1 MLNSL
6 FSAFLMYSR
15 LPVPKVEWKEENRR
29 YSLGFFP
36 LVGAVIGV
44 ALLGW
49 HWLARRLNLNPF
61 LLGTVS
67 ALIPVAV
74 TGGIHLDGFCDVS
87 DALASFGDKDKKLS
101 IMSDP
106 HIGSFALIRL
116 CVCMMM
122 FSAILS
128 QLSRETAAVYACV
141 FVLSRSL
148 SGLSAVSMRAAKST
162 GALQSFVQPAQR
174 WTVITMEALFIAI
187 SGTLMIVLGGL
198 PGACAIVAA
207 AAVLWYCKSVAY
219 RNFGGISGDVC
230 GWFLVLCEV
239 WSCAAAVFSEK
250 ILEVLR

>member
-15 LPVPKVEWKEENRR
+15 IPMPKVEWKEENRR

-36 LVGAVIGV
+36 LVGAVIGL

-49 HWLARRLNLNPF
+49 NWLAHRLNLNPF
-61 LLGTVS
+61 MLGTVS

-87 DALASFGDKDKKLS
+87 DALASFGDHDKKLR

-106 HIGSFALIRL
+106 HVGSFALIRL
-116 CVCMMM
+116 CVCMML
-122 FSAILS
+122 FSAVLS
-128 QLSRETAAVYACV
+128 QLSRNTTAVCACV

-148 SGLSAVSMRAAKST
+148 SGLSAVTMRSAKST
-162 GALQSFVQPAQR
+162 GTLQSFVKPSHRRVTIAMQ
-174 WTVITMEALFIAI
+174 ALFIAI
-187 SGTLMIVLGGL
+187 SGTLMVALGGL
-198 PGACAIVAA
+198 PGVAA
-207 AAVLWYCKSVAY
+207 LAVATAVLWYCKAAAY

-230 GWFLVLCEV
+230 GWFLVLCEL
-239 WSCAAAVFSEK
+239 WTCTAAVFAEK
-250 ILEVLR
+250 ILEVLK